1 MGAAFAAGA
10 LAGLRSLGQAQQARD
25 QEQFNQMRLA
35 SGLEEAKQNKISADL
50 LGQVIQSP
58 DFQKMAPI
66 QKLAF
71 IRDPSQLLEWQRGQ
85 NLASTLDKLSASATE
100 PTAKNAYRLAAQ
112 MSRQGDLAG
121 AQALLSKALSPDKYT
136 QAMQST
142 MGQWAGT
149 LAMFPQ
155 LGQSLGISMNAASPQ
170 AAAASPTTAPAA
182 SASTTSTG
190 ASTTAVEDI
199 KSPSELPK
207 GEKPIEQGTSA
218 DGKWQFFAYADGSI
232 YRMPVP

>member
-25 QEQFNQMRLA
+25 QEQFNQMKLA

-58 DFQKMAPI
+58 DFQKMKPI
-66 QKLAF
+66 EKLAF

-85 NLASTLDKLSASATE
+85 NLASTLDQLSTSSTD

-121 AQALLSKALSPDKYT
+121 AQALLAKALTPDKYT

-142 MGQWAGT
+142 MGQWAAT
-149 LAMFPQ
+149 MAMFPQ
-155 LGQSLGISMNAASPQ
+155 LGASLGI
-170 AAAASPTTAPAA
+170 
-182 SASTTSTG
+182 
-190 ASTTAVEDI
+190 
-199 KSPSELPK
+199 
-207 GEKPIEQGTSA
+207 GTSA
-218 DGKWQFFAYADGSI
+218 TPSAPAIGGGP
-232 YRMPVP
+232 PVPGAKHGNYKGQSGWLAPDGTFYPD